1 MPNFLILA
9 CSFLTVL
16 GVIVLRW
23 RQPNLARPFRCW
35 GYPATPGVFLAL
47 NLFAMVYGAIDR
59 PEQAL
64 AGLATLLLGIGLYF
78 LAAGNRIPR

>member
-1 MPNFLILA
+1 MYAQFSILA

-64 AGLATLLLGIGLYF
+64 AGWRHCSLELGCIF
-78 LAAGNRIPR
+78 